1 MNPAEELRCAR
12 EYVRTKDPA
21 LAQRMVTA
29 NLRLV
34 VKIAH
39 GYAHHDRDLR
49 DLVQEGNLG
58 LIHAVTRY
66 DPRRG
71 VKLCSYAAW
80 WIRAYIL
87 KYTVANWR
95 LVKTGT
101 TQAQR
106 RLFFRLRAE
115 QGKLERQGGQPDVRR
130 LAAGLNVKT
139 AEVVSMMERFAGSD
153 TSLDAPAHPHE
164 VRSRSIGDSLA
175 SEAALRP
182 DVRAEASEF
191 AQAVGASL
199 KGFGRT
205 LHGRE
210 RAIYLRRLM
219 SEEPETL
226 AQLAARFGVTRERT
240 RQVEQRLKGRIRDYL
255 RNQLGDALEPVRAAA

>member
-1 MNPAEELRCAR
+1 MDPAEELRCAQ
-12 EYVRTKDPA
+12 EYVRTRDPA
-21 LAQRMVTA
+21 LGERLVTA

-34 VKIAH
+34 VKIAK
-39 GYAHHDRDLR
+39 GYSRQHRDLR

-58 LIHAVTRY
+58 LMHAVTRF

-106 RLFFRLRAE
+106 RLFFRLQSER
-115 QGKLERQGGQPDVRR
+115 GKLESQGGPPDVRR
-130 LAAGLNVKT
+130 LAAGLNVRP
-139 AEVVSMMERFAGSD
+139 ADVVAMMERFAGND
-153 TSLDAPAHPHE
+153 TSLDARANPHE
-164 VRSRSIGDSLA
+164 LASRTIGESLA
-175 SEAALRP
+175 SESALRP
-182 DVRAEASEF
+182 DVRAEAAEF
-191 AQAVGASL
+191 ARAVASCL

-205 LHGRE
+205 LSGRE
-210 RAIYLRRLM
+210 RAIYVRRLM
-219 SEEPETL
+219 SEDPETL
-226 AQLAARFGVTRERT
+226 SQLASRFGVTRERT
-240 RQVEQRLKGRIRDYL
+240 RQVEERLKGRIRDHL
-255 RNQLGDALEPVRAAA
+255 RHKLGDALEPLQAAA